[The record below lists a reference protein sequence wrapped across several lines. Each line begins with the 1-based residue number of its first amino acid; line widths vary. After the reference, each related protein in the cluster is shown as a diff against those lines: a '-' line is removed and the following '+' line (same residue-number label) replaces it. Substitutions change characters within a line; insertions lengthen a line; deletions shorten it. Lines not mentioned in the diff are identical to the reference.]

1 MKIFAHRGVFDK
13 YSENSLAALKSALN
27 SHFSVETDLRLTVD
41 NDFAI
46 IHEDNLQRLFRK
58 DVPVSSQSLSQLLK
72 VGLASFRQYCQLLKN
87 YPQELFTA
95 VHLKA
100 DSQTHTGLELV
111 SQYFTQYNLFN
122 RAFVFDLTI
131 EAARYLRKIN
141 PKVQIAFIISEEKF
155 EPTVYLWDEVRDL
168 DFDIVWA
175 AEIRNLYSQKFINTV
190 KRTGR
195 TFYAVSPDIH
205 RAPEILHPRA
215 YAGYDFTWKE
225 LIAWC
230 VDGICTDF
238 PYMLKRQLK

>member
-1 MKIFAHRGVFDK
+1 MARIAATAGSGVKSLRTLTSSVVAIGAH
-13 YSENSLAALKSALN
+13 
-27 SHFSVETDLRLTVD
+27 
-41 NDFAI
+41 
-46 IHEDNLQRLFRK
+46 
-58 DVPVSSQSLSQLLK
+58 LL
-72 VGLASFRQYCQLLKN
+72 
-87 YPQELFTA
+87 
-95 VHLKA
+95 
-100 DSQTHTGLELV
+100 
-111 SQYFTQYNLFN
+111 
-122 RAFVFDLTI
+122 
-131 EAARYLRKIN
+131 
-141 PKVQIAFIISEEKF
+141 
-155 EPTVYLWDEVRDL
+155 DL